1 MVTIALTG
9 GIGSGKTT
17 IAKRLAELGGVILD
31 ADVFAREAVAV
42 GSSALRQIS
51 TRFGENVIQAD
62 GTLDRQALGAL
73 VFGDE
78 EARSALND
86 IVHPEVRRLTGERLD
101 EVLADDPTALVV
113 HVIPL
118 LVESK
123 SNYDYEE
130 IWVADAPASVREE
143 RLVEGRGMSLAE
155 ARARIASQASDEERR
170 RIADVL
176 IDTSAPLDETL
187 EQVDAE
193 WRRLA
198 GAALR
203 APETQTYG
211 V

>member
-17 IAKRLAELGGVILD
+17 IANRLAELGGVILD

-42 GSSALRQIS
+42 GSPALRQIVA
-51 TRFGENVIQAD
+51 RFGQQVLLAD
-62 GTLDRQALGAL
+62 GTLDRPALGAL
-73 VFGDE
+73 VFGDD
-78 EARSALND
+78 EARGALND

-101 EVLADDPTALVV
+101 EVLADDPAALVV

-118 LVESK
+118 LVEST

-130 IWVADAPASVREE
+130 IWVADAPANVREE
-143 RLVEGRGMSLAE
+143 RLVEGRGMTPEDAQ
-155 ARARIASQASDEERR
+155 ARIASQASDDERR

-187 EQVDAE
+187 DQVDAE
-193 WRRLA
+193 WRRLT
-198 GAALR
+198 AASLR

>member
-17 IAKRLAELGGVILD
+17 IAKRLEELGGVILD
-31 ADVFAREAVAV
+31 ADVFAREAVAI
-42 GSSALRQIS
+42 GSPALRQIEA
-51 TRFGENVIQAD
+51 RFGHGVILDD
-62 GTLDRQALGAL
+62 GALDRPALGAL
-73 VFGDE
+73 VFGDD
-78 EARSALND
+78 EARGVLND
-86 IVHPEVRRLTGERLD
+86 IVHPEVRRLTGERLE
-101 EVLADDPTALVV
+101 EVLRDDPAALVV

-118 LVESK
+118 LVEST

-130 IWVADAPASVREE
+130 IWVADAPAAVREE
-143 RLVEGRGMSLAE
+143 RLVESRGMSLAE

-170 RIADVL
+170 KIADVL
-176 IDTSAPLDETL
+176 IDTSAPLDQTL
-187 EQVDAE
+187 EQVDEE

-198 GAALR
+198 AVALR

>member
-17 IAKRLAELGGVILD
+17 IANRLAELGGVILD

-42 GSSALRQIS
+42 GSPALRQIAA
-51 TRFGENVIQAD
+51 RFGQQVLLAD
-62 GTLDRQALGAL
+62 GTLDRPALGAL

-78 EARSALND
+78 EARRALND
-86 IVHPEVRRLTGERLD
+86 IVHPEVRRLTGERLE
-101 EVLADDPTALVV
+101 EVLADDPAALVV

-118 LVESK
+118 LVEST

-130 IWVADAPASVREE
+130 IWVADAPARTREE
-143 RLVEGRGMSLAE
+143 RLVEGRGMTREDAQ
-155 ARARIASQASDEERR
+155 ARIASQASDDERR

-187 EQVDAE
+187 DQVDAE

-198 GAALR
+198 AAGLR